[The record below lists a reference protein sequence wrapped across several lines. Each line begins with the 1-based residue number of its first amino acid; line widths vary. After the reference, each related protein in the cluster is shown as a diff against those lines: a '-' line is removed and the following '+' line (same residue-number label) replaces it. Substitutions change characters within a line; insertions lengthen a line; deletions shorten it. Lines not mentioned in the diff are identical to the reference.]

1 MSRSQKSA
9 RPVMSVMGRR
19 VIHRSPA
26 KHPEASDPLVAPPS
40 SLSRFDTPDVSRYR
54 PSPERRKELDRQ
66 ARLQYTEGG
75 PGSGD
80 GGTEGYNA
88 GMKRRT
94 RLANKAKR
102 SWKQSDYGSGGVS

>member
-1 MSRSQKSA
+1 MPRQQSSRS
-9 RPVMSVMGRR
+9 VMSVMGRR
-19 VIHRSPA
+19 VIHQSPA

-88 GMKRRT
+88 GLKRRT
-94 RLANKAKR
+94 RLANSGKKGFKR
-102 SWKQSDYGSGGVS
+102 NDYGSGGVS